1 MGKYVALWVLC
12 SVFTWSCSPNYKK
25 ISGSIYGTFFHI
37 TYLSDTDFGHDIR
50 RELERLNEV
59 LSMFNPDS
67 EISRFNDGMSIA
79 MSPLFVRMYEKALEA
94 HEMTWGAFDITVA
107 PLINVWGF
115 GYREEGSR
123 DSLYIDSLM
132 NFVGMDKLYT
142 LNDTLYKRLPGVRLD
157 ASGIAKGLGV
167 DVVAE
172 FLDSKGITDYLVE
185 VGGEL
190 RVKGHNKEGKM
201 WKIGIDKPLEN
212 NILNR
217 EITMSV
223 RFDEGAMATSGNY
236 RNFYV
241 KDNKRYVHTINPKT
255 GYPFESDIIS
265 ASVYAPTCMEADV
278 YATAFMVLG
287 FEKTKRLLKEKKD
300 LEAFLIYKENDEMK
314 YWNTEGFEKL
324 KLE

>member
-1 MGKYVALWVLC
+1 
-12 SVFTWSCSPNYKK
+12 
-25 ISGSIYGTFFHI
+25 
-37 TYLSDTDFGHDIR
+37 
-50 RELERLNEV
+50 
-59 LSMFNPDS
+59 
-67 EISRFNDGMSIA
+67 MSIA

-94 HEMTWGAFDITVA
+94 HEITRGAFDITVA

-115 GYREEGSR
+115 GYREEGRR

-142 LNDTLYKRLPGVRLD
+142 RNDTLYKRLPGVRLD

-172 FLDSKGITDYLVE
+172 FLDSKGITDYLIE

-241 KDNKRYVHTINPKT
+241 KNNKRYVHTINPKT
-255 GYPFESDIIS
+255 GYPFESDILS

-287 FEKTKRLLKEKKD
+287 FEKTKQLLKEKKE

>member
-1 MGKYVALWVLC
+1 
-12 SVFTWSCSPNYKK
+12 
-25 ISGSIYGTFFHI
+25 
-37 TYLSDTDFGHDIR
+37 
-50 RELERLNEV
+50 
-59 LSMFNPDS
+59 
-67 EISRFNDGMSIA
+67 
-79 MSPLFVRMYEKALEA
+79 
-94 HEMTWGAFDITVA
+94 
-107 PLINVWGF
+107 
-115 GYREEGSR
+115 
-123 DSLYIDSLM
+123 
-132 NFVGMDKLYT
+132 
-142 LNDTLYKRLPGVRLD
+142 
-157 ASGIAKGLGV
+157 
-167 DVVAE
+167 
-172 FLDSKGITDYLVE
+172 
-185 VGGEL
+185 
-190 RVKGHNKEGKM
+190 M

-241 KDNKRYVHTINPKT
+241 KNNKRYVHTINPKT
-255 GYPFESDIIS
+255 GYPFESDILS

-287 FEKTKRLLKEKKD
+287 FEKTKQLLKEKKE